1 MIKGERKHLSFV
13 EAAVGSFGSS
23 SFYGSIGAV
32 DAVSSIHSF
41 CQSLVQ
47 NDAQ

>member
-1 MIKGERKHLSFV
+1 MKGEWKRFSFV
-13 EAAVGSFGSS
+13 EAAAGSFGSS

-47 NDAQ
+47 NDDQ